1 MSQDFTQT
9 MRDIDALQERI
20 DKTFKRVNAD
30 PIFNS
35 PSAVRDA
42 ISDNARYYP
51 ADRKSELAEIFF
63 AILDQIYE
71 KLVRQDSQD
80 PFCNPQVPY
89 APGGAPRFP
98 EFEMLA
104 RDMMPLGWALEA
116 KWADPSLADTF
127 DIYLGT
133 YSEEEASVIYD
144 TLVFCLDLFPECRDS
159 PIGADL
165 LEYWRRFSLERA
177 SMREENDRDKAFL
190 LSVLMRKKAQ
200 IDAAA
205 KS

>member
-1 MSQDFTQT
+1 MPQDFTQT

-30 PIFNS
+30 PIFSS
-35 PSAVRDA
+35 PSAIRDA

-51 ADRKSELAEIFF
+51 VDRKNELAEIFF

-80 PFCNPQVPY
+80 PFCNPQIPY
-89 APGGAPRFP
+89 APGVTRFP

-104 RDMMPLGWALEA
+104 RDMMPLGWAIEA
-116 KWADPSLADTF
+116 KWADSSLADAY
-127 DIYLGT
+127 DMYLGT
-133 YSEEEASVIYD
+133 YSEEESSVIYD
-144 TLVFCLDLFPECRDS
+144 ALIFCLDLFPECRDS
-159 PIGADL
+159 RIGGDL
-165 LEYWRRFSLERA
+165 AEYWRRFSLERG